1 MLFRILFAFS
11 KNDFVAQM
19 RLFVEVLLVQ
29 SGRVCLT
36 LTDLQEILKL
46 GGVEASLH
54 GSPTVLS
61 VPILQPCL
69 RSEQLMVSHP
79 FRPLS
84 KLASKQQTMYSCNLK
99 SKLMVRWSLVDSP
112 LSPAMP
118 LKQET
123 LAEGDKTVAALMGEW
138 RAVAHLHSLPWNI
151 AAGLSLT
158 IKLEVSIT
166 ANYTIQMIHRDL

>member
-1 MLFRILFAFS
+1 M
-11 KNDFVAQM
+11 
-19 RLFVEVLLVQ
+19 
-29 SGRVCLT
+29 
-36 LTDLQEILKL
+36 
-46 GGVEASLH
+46 
-54 GSPTVLS
+54 
-61 VPILQPCL
+61 
-69 RSEQLMVSHP
+69 
-79 FRPLS
+79 
-84 KLASKQQTMYSCNLK
+84 
-99 SKLMVRWSLVDSP
+99 DSP

-166 ANYTIQMIHRDL
+166 ANYTIQMIHRDLKYLCLQVELNKERSMAKLGKLIIFMAVSSVALNLHRNIEKIIKI